1 MATPAQGNESFALQN
16 LTTFWKVQP
25 DYGVCLNSSTVSL
38 WFVAFSAIS
47 ATWTILLGSKDFR
60 GLLSRNKHLPPFKRN
75 TKNTIFCII
84 GSISIHVG
92 MSLVTAKLLAEG
104 QESAS
109 LRDLW
114 MAWTLRPLPGM
125 TIFFVGLF
133 DLYAY
138 LPNYLEMILVESY
151 YSLAGIALIGTIAR
165 DTTKF
170 ASQATIYLSE
180 SKHYKLGFHLMRAG
194 SAIGMLHW
202 IIMIFL
208 LATPF
213 ILWLRNDREYFAP
226 QRRFE
231 SPMREMMLFMCALR
245 TLGGFLIWN
254 GVILLNP
261 GNFCPTE
268 QMISKVTILWA
279 FVPLADHLWRAVFMC
294 GAEKVKNITPQN
306 RA

>member
-1 MATPAQGNESFALQN
+1 MATHGNESLALQN
-16 LTTFWKVQP
+16 LTAFWKVQP
-25 DYGVCLNSSTVSL
+25 DNGVCLNSSTVSL
-38 WFVAFSAIS
+38 WFIAFSALS
-47 ATWTILLGSKDFR
+47 ATWTILLGSRDFR
-60 GLLSRNKHLPPFKRN
+60 GLLSRIKYFPPFERN
-75 TKNTIFCII
+75 AENTIFCIT
-84 GSISIHVG
+84 GSISIHVS
-92 MSLVTAKLLAEG
+92 MSIVTAKLLVEG

-125 TIFFVGLF
+125 TTFFVGLF
-133 DLYAY
+133 DLHAY

-151 YSLAGIALIGTIAR
+151 YSLAGIALIGTIAQ

-170 ASQATIYLSE
+170 ASQAPVYLSE

-194 SAIGMLHW
+194 SAIDMLHW

-213 ILWLRNDREYFAP
+213 ILWLTKEREYFAP

-231 SPMREMMLFMCALR
+231 SPMREIMLGMCALR
-245 TLGGFLIWN
+245 TFGGFLIWN

-268 QMISKVTILWA
+268 QMISRVTILWT
-279 FVPLADHLWRAVFMC
+279 FVPLADHFVRAAFMC
-294 GAEKVKNITPQN
+294 GAEKVKVTAPQN